1 MSVLRRMVASR
12 GQWLTPRSRPKTAR
26 VFMFGLDWL
35 RGGYHSGVFIVEW
48 VVDVVDGQSE
58 FELEFPPIFI

>member
-1 MSVLRRMVASR
+1 
-12 GQWLTPRSRPKTAR
+12 
-26 VFMFGLDWL
+26 MFGLDWL

-58 FELEFPPIFI
+58 FELEFPPIYMTQS